1 MPIDPTEFRSVL
13 GRFTS
18 GITVIATR
26 DSSGKNHGMTVSAFS
41 SLSLVPPLVL
51 VCIGHAAT
59 IAGAVAAATHFGVSV
74 LGAHQQA
81 VAQRFAESDTDRFE
95 GIATSLGAGG
105 VPLIDGA
112 IGWLACKVYARYDG
126 GDHSI
131 IVGEVLDAG
140 TRDGEPLLHYR
151 GAYRR
156 FDQ

>member
-13 GRFTS
+13 GRFAS

-26 DSSGKNHGMTVSAFS
+26 DASGANHGMTVSAFS
-41 SLSLVPPLVL
+41 SLSLVPPLVI

-59 IAGAVAAATHFGVSV
+59 ISGAIATATHFGVSV

-95 GIATSLGAGG
+95 GIATSLGIGN

-112 IGWLACKVYARYDG
+112 IGWLACKVQARHEG
-126 GDHSI
+126 GDHTI
-131 IVGEVLDAG
+131 VVGEVLDAG
-140 TRDGEPLLHYR
+140 TREGEPLLHYR
-151 GAYRR
+151 GIYRR
-156 FDQ
+156 FNQ